1 MDDTPLNEAAD
12 WSNTATSTPTG
23 NVALDSGNEQVPED
37 QLLNEAQQQ
46 LTSNPQDARADRAA
60 ASAQKIAYKVKGED
74 LARRGIGYYT
84 DLNSGEPKPLTDSTG
99 SAITNFDK
107 TTSVGYDSQGN
118 PQKLTFNAQSGEPQL
133 KNPYDDAKPFTDPK
147 TGNVYKAPKG
157 LPWQYEGTDQATT
170 DQLQQTQQAKLEQQ
184 TASALTTPVAM
195 ARQNLTTAQQ
205 VANDSSKATANKL
218 QGLGVPLV
226 DGRGNPIDVDGD
238 PAALKGHI
246 ENSFNQEYASPAAND
261 KPLWGGDLTQ
271 SAQALRSDIERR
283 KQAAMQAVD
292 QHATNLDNV
301 TQAAQQFDQT
311 RAPVAAANVAKIQR
325 LNEQR
330 QAAGMQ
336 PVPIPQELQ
345 RIASL
350 FNPPA
355 QIPGLAQPTI
365 PGLTASTTENFVP
378 DPSKNA
384 AWNQMQAQSTAEA
397 NSAGLPSVPVNPN
410 EGLARSRI
418 LDAIQRV
425 EASGYK
431 VNHFMGQPNEPEG
444 DRAPTMDTEN
454 LVKALQQKQS
464 DQTKAGDQQGAQA
477 TAKEL
482 AYWQNDVA
490 KNGMTA
496 EEWKKGTGESDPAY
510 PVSEVSRSPGA
521 QTLNSGMPPNAGP
534 AFSDS
539 TGKPAA
545 ATGPAL
551 PLTPQELKESGLP
564 AIAPF
569 DPKGPSYRASDDG
582 TIQLDPS
589 RLSDGL
595 LSALSDGKISKE
607 TYQQLSPKAE
617 AAEKALQDQQQL
629 VESNPV
635 AAKIKAGA
643 LGLGRGSAF
652 LAGSVP
658 GAAGGAE
665 IGAFGGPLDPITI
678 PLGSAIGG
686 AITGGIAA
694 WGYDKVVKQLAKYSD
709 TVNSFIEAS
718 QAHPNYDAAG
728 NLISFAAGLPKIGTD
743 LAAKGLSRLAGGG
756 EGLASQ
762 GLQGTANA
770 FERGIPGL
778 SGSVQN
784 LAEDAALRSARGAS
798 QSNIAG
804 AIGSRVAGYA
814 AANVAID
821 TVIKEGSK
829 ALGLSDEHQTL
840 GGAAQAGLIGAFM
853 SGHGIEFHDYSPE
866 QVGTILV
873 KTREATARGVDPST
887 VLNPN
892 EMEVANAALAAINR
906 AKNAGTADENSTVS
920 VRQSTQHGQPYG
932 VSAGKIETAGG
943 PPPEATVG
951 PTTPAPATPTEPVR
965 PPSWG
970 EEPAQEAPTVPSNV
984 ADVQKAVMAGQ
995 MSHSAA
1001 MDKLIALGLHPD
1013 DVVRAIGPVPAEP
1026 SSPAVAAETQGS
1038 VNAGAGNAAGESP
1051 SEPSPTADEIAQL
1064 QQKIADSTALQEQ
1077 AKSEGN
1083 GMAVALHGKEIADAK
1098 NRLAVLQSS
1107 SSEGAESPVP
1117 FAAARKGPVSPG
1129 APEASR
1135 FQVNPSSASRA
1146 DNTKGSLGGF
1156 EIHDDQEHG
1165 DVLVRKHDSE
1175 RWDAFPNRSAA
1186 EEAIRKFNSNETHG
1200 FWDGASTNNVS
1211 AETALAQARE
1221 DLETQTRSLE
1231 EQRQKGDQTGIHF
1244 FTHAVDRLNRKIAEL
1259 EHESDKPPSH
1269 TEAIAPERKAA
1280 ASSSE
1285 AGQSVPEIP
1294 GLPNETPKPVSPEPK
1309 AEPSGVEASPGT
1321 VSTVAPEARKGSTQ
1335 VTLPTKEAKPFHDFA
1350 NSIPE
1355 SDVYKPETQD
1365 QPGGFG
1371 RETEPH
1377 VTALYGLTGEGD
1389 KTPAVAGIAAKHG
1402 PVTLTLGKISKFSSP
1417 DKPYDVLKIDVK
1429 SPQLHALNKSLRDL
1443 PHQND
1448 YPDYHPHLTLAYV
1461 NKGAGDKYVG
1471 DDRFEGKTVTIPSL
1485 THSSGE
1491 RVKTEVPLSTPE
1503 QPGQAAPATHA
1514 ENPEPVTQKKPAA
1527 SEGAE
1532 HPAESGTP
1540 EPAPGNQEVDG
1551 GGSRNPIEH
1560 PNHAARSLAKIARSR
1575 SEELDSILATV
1586 TPGENPNAAMWTNTG
1601 DADVQFDKD
1610 TLFKHIE
1617 ILQSRGI
1624 DVRAYMDSLLSHELI
1639 HRRQLLIAGPDFR
1652 KKYTTIWGDTPFP
1665 LREKVED
1672 ALRLTKNTAAFDAQG
1687 KIIPSV
1693 AGAELERMAIEQQ
1706 EYGRTSE
1713 EVMGLN
1719 IGTAK
1724 DISSLKG
1731 LLASEGSPKLEN
1743 SIAEVSTLIVQK
1755 HEPAAAAKPP
1765 EETAVTPPA
1774 GTESARGPPEA
1785 TVVGPKKTK
1794 TLSVYRGPADPHF
1807 SNNALVQAIGN
1818 EGGIMS
1824 KSTAR
1829 DKFGADKWER
1839 TNGEWDDAP
1848 KLAHPSHNQIYSAS
1862 GQTPDEMAKS
1872 LSDPKS
1878 GSGFE
1883 GDANDLW
1890 RAIDQA
1896 SQSSDR
1902 MRKQE
1907 AAQNRNIAAAEKQ
1920 AETFDKDVHNP
1931 KSGDVVTVNDQKLK
1945 VIDVDEDGVVTLED
1959 HSKYGIQTAKDG
1971 EVIYGQLDASE
1982 EAAWPSVEKDVDPVT
1997 ANDKVATSD
2006 EAESYA
2012 EQHALT
2018 EADQAAPRA
2027 PDGDAQGGQ
2036 ADAQGQDLA
2045 GQAERGDEVAKAQ
2058 VDLGKA
2064 EKAEKKAARLGPGQ
2078 DQGDLLT
2085 GGTENTGK
2093 TATITNE
2100 ESGTLA
2106 RIGGQVVAKM
2116 RQTKDGKFVPDFNE
2130 AGDKLTGPQRQEV
2143 ARASGE
2149 YTKKWQAAKIREA
2162 QGKKLSGKGQGSQ
2175 DDMLDAAASDDP
2187 LFSKKLNAGSPPIS
2201 PLPKGGILAELR
2213 DGNSTASRPQESLA
2227 KSISDYIGAGEQTG
2241 GRAPDAGGAVT
2252 ADERERQKQSLAEWA
2267 KANGRAVT
2275 RLPFSFNSPNNKGG
2289 VEHDAWF
2296 DQPSQRWLKVTKPS
2310 FGLFPKVKNG
2320 AWSLGPTSVQQYLQK
2335 LEGTRELFGLDT
2347 AIHGAFLDSRGNP
2360 SHIPGAVDDAKI
2372 ERNLRA
2378 AGFLKVD
2385 DLSSTYYRPSDN
2397 TMIFDA
2403 HPGNGGEINGKL
2415 TGFDMGVIHPEGELR
2430 QLIEADHAKAMRR
2443 QPAPTGGSFMDAAR
2457 GALHAGEPPSE
2468 PDSKRLRQLDLI
2480 ASKRALNP
2488 KEQAERDR
2496 ITGTQTIGR
2505 ASMPKGTQVHH
2516 FGNASVSEAGPIT
2529 LHAGAP
2535 PLVAYHGTPHE
2546 VDKFSSEKIGT
2557 GEGAQVYGHGLYFA
2571 ENDKVASEYKKALAR
2586 RNAADFIPKDADSNE
2601 SHALHMMQ
2609 ELGRDSARS
2618 QVEKVLTATRKQLAY
2633 ELSRGKMSRQDEAN
2647 ALEGTVWN
2655 YTRMLKAMDSPKIRE
2670 AFDKWN
2676 SQGSGNLYTVHL
2688 DAEPDELLDWDKP
2701 LSEQSAQ
2708 VRDALKSLIE
2718 KYIIGNP
2725 DFLNSALKQSAA
2737 DGTMSAEKA
2746 YQLISGEAHLANKQA
2761 GNPAALG
2768 SKALLDSGIAG
2779 IRYRDQRSRG
2789 AIDPEE
2795 LQSKLDDAKRR
2806 ADTFSQGASKNPA
2819 LAMHLERAQA
2829 DVAKWEKAIK
2839 EAPKVTHNYVM
2850 FDDSRIRIV
2859 GKNGEPV
2866 TMDEATALHAGT
2878 PPTPGDDRAK
2888 EAEPSGKV
2896 VPAPSESQPQ
2906 SLASDQDATTEQQTP
2921 AQILAQ
2927 QADDAKLPYSMETL
2941 KGLVREDPKALDKVR
2956 QTLRDHG
2963 HEPLAAGAP
2972 PEPDEIHH
2980 SQSQPRKE
2988 DGSFEDDGTALRR
3001 LGKTFGNIREKSG
3014 LASLVDDIQKVFSPD
3029 DRLTDAE
3036 RERFLKTGDP
3046 NAIGDARK
3054 TSIFLDGF
3062 TAELARQRQQWS
3074 RDLAESMR
3082 LVDKLPE
3089 DGPAG
3094 QRELSMRIDEG
3105 TPLKAGPYSDML
3117 DKWRDIDR
3125 SHLDQVKADF
3135 DKLGLEHWQNFE
3147 NYEKYIVPH
3156 QFEDQKAADKVLDSL
3171 IKQKKRVAGG
3181 TSWLKHR
3188 QGVTIREMVEHAAS
3202 QGITLQTRHANPI
3215 RAGLDRWTQQAR
3227 YIGAHKLMQQMVNA
3241 GILHWEGT
3249 DYQGKPGEQM
3259 VNNIIGQRTAMV
3271 DGQPRKQY
3279 AWGNEQSAN
3288 IVNNYLSIGL
3298 RQGHKWV
3305 DNYFKVA
3312 NMLNGAQ
3319 LGFSFFHGGFVTVEG
3334 MVSNFALGLQKLA
3347 AGDMSGLKNIAG
3359 SPFSTWHDWKL
3370 GRKIRNE
3377 MLNPGTNGDV
3387 MKQVVDSIVSAGFRD
3402 GLDSFYDDN
3411 HVTKFLADFRNGK
3424 MVPAAL
3430 RAPFAAV
3437 EGIASPLMKHFVPA
3451 IKAAVIYKL
3460 AEMHLKQSPDIDPM
3474 ELRRRLQEDV
3484 RSGNNRLGQMTYDNL
3499 HLHKASKDL
3508 MMGATR
3514 SLGWNWGTF
3523 AEIGGGIGDWARFIP
3538 NAAKA
3543 AAGKGAMP
3551 RVTNK
3556 MAYTLAL
3563 PILVGALGAAM
3574 SALFG
3579 QKPEQLKD
3587 YYFVKTGDLDEKG
3600 QPIRV
3605 ALPSYMKDVF
3615 HAAKDP
3621 ASTITNKLH
3630 PLLSTLGDML
3640 RNKDFY
3646 GTEIRHA
3653 GDPVMK
3659 QILQELG
3666 YAAKQFMPFTAR
3678 NATKLHAA
3686 KAPLILQAGG
3696 LVGITQAPADV
3707 NKSDAQNLA
3716 DRITRE
3722 SMPTRSR
3729 TSEEAVASQLR
3740 GRLIATVRQGNQA
3753 ELSTALRNGQIT
3765 PKQATA
3771 IQHAATMTPLQLAV
3785 SHMDLN
3791 NAQRVFEKATPEE
3804 RRQLQP
3810 LIAKKQNTTSNQ
3822 LAGTTRGP
3830 SYSFK

>member
-1 MDDTPLNEAAD
+1 MDETPLNEAAD

-60 ASAQKIAYKVKGED
+60 ASAQKLAYKVKGED

-147 TGNVYKAPKG
+147 TGMVYKAPKG
-157 LPWQYEGTDQATT
+157 LPWQYDGTDQATT

-226 DGRGNPIDVDGD
+226 DGQGNEIDVDGD

-283 KQAAMQAVD
+283 KQSAMQAVD

-330 QAAGMQ
+330 QAAGMP

-355 QIPGLAQPTI
+355 QIPGLAQQPAGI
-365 PGLTASTTENFVP
+365 PGIDHS
-378 DPSKNA
+378 
-384 AWNQMQAQSTAEA
+384 QA
-397 NSAGLPSVPVNPN
+397 
-410 EGLARSRI
+410 
-418 LDAIQRV
+418 
-425 EASGYK
+425 
-431 VNHFMGQPNEPEG
+431 
-444 DRAPTMDTEN
+444 
-454 LVKALQQKQS
+454 
-464 DQTKAGDQQGAQA
+464 
-477 TAKEL
+477 
-482 AYWQNDVA
+482 
-490 KNGMTA
+490 
-496 EEWKKGTGESDPAY
+496 
-510 PVSEVSRSPGA
+510 
-521 QTLNSGMPPNAGP
+521 LNSGMPPAP
-534 AFSDS
+534 EVPVAAPIQTPTDAPQH
-539 TGKPAA
+539 PAA
-545 ATGPAL
+545 ALWERTKNFLGSVISGATDAIGEVARSPVFQHLNPIAATTAL
-551 PLTPQELKESGLP
+551 VDS
-564 AIAPF
+564 
-569 DPKGPSYRASDDG
+569 
-582 TIQLDPS
+582 
-589 RLSDGL
+589 
-595 LSALSDGKISKE
+595 
-607 TYQQLSPKAE
+607 
-617 AAEKALQDQQQL
+617 
-629 VESNPV
+629 
-635 AAKIKAGA
+635 
-643 LGLGRGSAF
+643 
-652 LAGSVP
+652 LAGSHLTQYASGSKEGISKFEGVITDPAFHDNGEAKAGRFIGGVIPYVAQAAFAAPTMIPTLFSAGYQGQYEAAKEKFEQNAASNPEAPRDLDAENDKALKAGILGGGINAILGIPFKGAGKVVANLFGDASVP
-658 GAAGGAE
+658 TVKAALEAAYDRAGGAGVANELGALRAAISRIGFAQDVPAALKEAVGNGLDGIIKE
-665 IGAFGGPLDPITI
+665 IQATGLQRAGQVAKH
-678 PLGSAIGG
+678 SAI
-686 AITGGIAA
+686 
-694 WGYDKVVKQLAKYSD
+694 
-709 TVNSFIEAS
+709 
-718 QAHPNYDAAG
+718 DAAT
-728 NLISFAAGLPKIGTD
+728 F
-743 LAAKGLSRLAGGG
+743 
-756 EGLASQ
+756 
-762 GLQGTANA
+762 
-770 FERGIPGL
+770 
-778 SGSVQN
+778 
-784 LAEDAALRSARGAS
+784 
-798 QSNIAG
+798 
-804 AIGSRVAGYA
+804 
-814 AANVAID
+814 
-821 TVIKEGSK
+821 
-829 ALGLSDEHQTL
+829 
-840 GGAAQAGLIGAFM
+840 GAAQAGQNVVAQNTYDPDRPTGEGVGEAALGGAAMGAVF
-853 SGHGIEFHDYSPE
+853 G
-866 QVGTILV
+866 
-873 KTREATARGVDPST
+873 GVDQAVKSKRAEQART
-887 VLNPN
+887 DIASVLAKQGQHAEPPP
-892 EMEVANAALAAINR
+892 EV
-906 AKNAGTADENSTVS
+906 AGTATSS
-920 VRQSTQHGQPYG
+920 
-932 VSAGKIETAGG
+932 
-943 PPPEATVG
+943 
-951 PTTPAPATPTEPVR
+951 PATPTEPAR

-970 EEPAQEAPTVPSNV
+970 SEHAQEPAAPSNV

-1001 MDKLIALGLHPD
+1001 TDKLIALGLHPD
-1013 DVVRAIGPVPAEP
+1013 DVVRAIGPAPAEP
-1026 SSPAVAAETQGS
+1026 SSPAVAAETQGD
-1038 VNAGAGNAAGESP
+1038 VNAGAGNAAGESLLSDAEVQQAAKNLGLP
-1051 SEPSPTADEIAQL
+1051 AEEISAAAKLPLPELQARQKQAMDDYDAAVAAGKSNAEIAQAGL
-1064 QQKIADSTALQEQ
+1064 DTRAGLYQNLTERASRAKPSEDETSSTPTPIPNVAPSVEDQIAQTQRDITDATALRDK
-1077 AKSEGN
+1077 AASEGN
-1083 GMAVALHGKEIADAK
+1083 GMAVALHGKDLADAK

-1107 SSEGAESPVP
+1107 SSEGAEPPAP
-1117 FAAARKGPVSPG
+1117 FAAARKGPVAPG

-1244 FTHAVDRLNRKIAEL
+1244 FTHAVEGLNRKIAEL
-1259 EHESDKPPSH
+1259 EPESDKPPSQP
-1269 TEAIAPERKAA
+1269 EAIAPERKAA
-1280 ASSSE
+1280 ADAPE

-1294 GLPNETPKPVSPEPK
+1294 GIPHETPPPVSPEPK
-1309 AEPSGVEASPGT
+1309 AEASGVEASHGEFKQRMHRGTPSYSGTADTSENQELGPGKYWADDPE
-1321 VSTVAPEARKGSTQ
+1321 VAQYFTGGEDKSKITSGDVHLKTPLNLLGDWRKTPQFQALSKLLGDK
-1335 VTLPTKEAKPFHDFA
+1335 LPKWSDEKWNDRENPYNVLAHAAGGKTELAKLLRTAGYDGIV
-1350 NSIPE
+1350 NRGI
-1355 SDVYKPETQD
+1355 
-1365 QPGGFG
+1365 GGFG
-1371 RETEPH
+1371 DLH
-1377 VTALYGLTGEGD
+1377 VQAVELPEY
-1389 KTPAVAGIAAKHG
+1389 KTI
-1402 PVTLTLGKISKFSSP
+1402 TT
-1417 DKPYDVLKIDVK
+1417 
-1429 SPQLHALNKSLRDL
+1429 
-1443 PHQND
+1443 
-1448 YPDYHPHLTLAYV
+1448 T
-1461 NKGAGDKYVG
+1461 
-1471 DDRFEGKTVTIPSL
+1471 
-1485 THSSGE
+1485 
-1491 RVKTEVPLSTPE
+1491 E

-1514 ENPEPVTQKKPAA
+1514 ENPEPVTQENAPA
-1527 SEGAE
+1527 SEGATGKT
-1532 HPAESGTP
+1532 ESKLTENVG
-1540 EPAPGNQEVDG
+1540 GNETLAG
-1551 GGSRNPIEH
+1551 GGAGRAIKH
-1560 PNHAARSLAKIARSR
+1560 ANHAENALNKIANSR
-1575 SEELDSILATV
+1575 SEEIDGLLTSISVGL
-1586 TPGENPNAAMWTNTG
+1586 NPTAAMWINKETG
-1601 DADVQFDKD
+1601 DIKYDKENLFRHSK
-1610 TLFKHIE
+1610 TL
-1617 ILQSRGI
+1617 QDRGI
-1624 DVRAYMDSLLSHELI
+1624 DPRTYMDSIISHELI
-1639 HRRQLLIAGPDFR
+1639 HQRQLLLHPDDGENSEF
-1652 KKYTTIWGDTPFP
+1652 KKHYTALWGSVPFTT
-1665 LREKVED
+1665 RELVLD
-1672 ALRLTKNTAAFDAQG
+1672 ALQKTNNKGIFNPRTG
-1687 KIIPSV
+1687 KLLPEH

-1719 IGTAK
+1719 IGTVK
-1724 DISSLKG
+1724 DITSLKG

-1765 EETAVTPPA
+1765 EEAAATPPT
-1774 GTESARGPPEA
+1774 GPESARGPPTEA
-1785 TVVGPKKTK
+1785 T
-1794 TLSVYRGPADPHF
+1794 S
-1807 SNNALVQAIGN
+1807 
-1818 EGGIMS
+1818 ES
-1824 KSTAR
+1824 K
-1829 DKFGADKWER
+1829 
-1839 TNGEWDDAP
+1839 
-1848 KLAHPSHNQIYSAS
+1848 
-1862 GQTPDEMAKS
+1862 
-1872 LSDPKS
+1872 
-1878 GSGFE
+1878 
-1883 GDANDLW
+1883 
-1890 RAIDQA
+1890 
-1896 SQSSDR
+1896 
-1902 MRKQE
+1902 
-1907 AAQNRNIAAAEKQ
+1907 AE
-1920 AETFDKDVHNP
+1920 
-1931 KSGDVVTVNDQKLK
+1931 
-1945 VIDVDEDGVVTLED
+1945 
-1959 HSKYGIQTAKDG
+1959 
-1971 EVIYGQLDASE
+1971 
-1982 EAAWPSVEKDVDPVT
+1982 
-1997 ANDKVATSD
+1997 
-2006 EAESYA
+2006 
-2012 EQHALT
+2012 
-2018 EADQAAPRA
+2018 A
-2027 PDGDAQGGQ
+2027 PDA
-2036 ADAQGQDLA
+2036 LH
-2045 GQAERGDEVAKAQ
+2045 
-2058 VDLGKA
+2058 
-2064 EKAEKKAARLGPGQ
+2064 
-2078 DQGDLLT
+2078 
-2085 GGTENTGK
+2085 
-2093 TATITNE
+2093 
-2100 ESGTLA
+2100 SGT
-2106 RIGGQVVAKM
+2106 
-2116 RQTKDGKFVPDFNE
+2116 PPE
-2130 AGDKLTGPQRQEV
+2130 
-2143 ARASGE
+2143 
-2149 YTKKWQAAKIREA
+2149 
-2162 QGKKLSGKGQGSQ
+2162 
-2175 DDMLDAAASDDP
+2175 
-2187 LFSKKLNAGSPPIS
+2187 PIS

-2227 KSISDYIGAGEQTG
+2227 KSISDHIAGSEPTG
-2241 GRAPDAGGAVT
+2241 RRAPDSGGAVT

-2310 FGLFPKVKNG
+2310 FGLFPQVKNG
-2320 AWSLGPTSVQQYLQK
+2320 SWSLGPTSVQQYLQK

-2347 AIHGAFLDSRGNP
+2347 AIHGAFLDPRGNP
-2360 SHIPGAVDDAKI
+2360 SLIVSQQHIPGAVDDAKI

-2457 GALHAGEPPSE
+2457 GALQAGEPPSE
-2468 PDSKRLRQLDLI
+2468 PDTKRLRQLYLI

-2488 KEQAERDR
+2488 KEQSERDG
-2496 ITGTQTIGR
+2496 ITG
-2505 ASMPKGTQVHH
+2505 A
-2516 FGNASVSEAGPIT
+2516 

-2535 PLVAYHGTPHE
+2535 PEPFYSQLTRAIQALPQETMTVGQAKAAIT
-2546 VDKFSSEKIGT
+2546 K
-2557 GEGAQVYGHGLYFA
+2557 GAKPA
-2571 ENDKVASEYKKALAR
+2571 EIKQQGILDDPLSPLFGRAETDKVSKSDLVGYTLERQAR
-2586 RNAADFIPKDADSNE
+2586 VSDVT
-2601 SHALHMMQ
+2601 
-2609 ELGRDSARS
+2609 LG
-2618 QVEKVLTATRKQLAY
+2618 
-2633 ELSRGKMSRQDEAN
+2633 
-2647 ALEGTVWN
+2647 
-2655 YTRMLKAMDSPKIRE
+2655 
-2670 AFDKWN
+2670 
-2676 SQGSGNLYTVHL
+2676 
-2688 DAEPDELLDWDKP
+2688 
-2701 LSEQSAQ
+2701 SEQSVSPALKTWLDTEGKPVPVIADNWMKISEKLEREAQ
-2708 VRDALKSLIE
+2708 RWQKNGDPAKANRIFTLSEEANRHAEGINANTGSTSGETHFSQYQLPGADEGSYREQFVTWPDNASGFKYVTDNSNEGMGRTTVFDPRGTNMGTWATRQSALASQRRQAGNWEDGHGQYSDIANPIVRIRRNIRTMPDGSKTFFVEEMQGPGKSEQEKMPPELQKRIYEIGMKRAVRDAVDEGADRLAWTTGDQQAERYDLSKQVDRVTFNKS
-2718 KYIIGNP
+2718 P
-2725 DFLNSALKQSAA
+2725 
-2737 DGTMSAEKA
+2737 
-2746 YQLISGEAHLANKQA
+2746 
-2761 GNPAALG
+2761 
-2768 SKALLDSGIAG
+2768 SK
-2779 IRYRDQRSRG
+2779 
-2789 AIDPEE
+2789 PEPG
-2795 LQSKLDDAKRR
+2795 KIYMAVFRDDAGHAILNGMFTPAEIEDQVGKEIAQKIVDGGDYGTLRGLDLKVGGEGLKRLYDQTLPR
-2806 ADTFSQGASKNPA
+2806 IANELAKKTGAKVGTSEIPGAGKTAQDSTTGERFAPKGTSENVTVHSLEIPQQWKN
-2819 LAMHLERAQA
+2819 
-2829 DVAKWEKAIK
+2829 
-2839 EAPKVTHNYVM
+2839 EAPS
-2850 FDDSRIRIV
+2850 F
-2859 GKNGEPV
+2859 
-2866 TMDEATALHAGT
+2866 ALYAGQ
-2878 PPTPGDDRAK
+2878 PPTDDGKPK
-2888 EAEPSGKV
+2888 EAEQTQPGKESPSV
-2896 VPAPSESQPQ
+2896 SQPPHT
-2906 SLASDQDATTEQQTP
+2906 SKGASEEPATTEKQTP

-2972 PEPDEIHH
+2972 PEPGELHH

-2988 DGSFEDDGTALRR
+2988 DGSFQDDETALKR
-3001 LGKTFGNIREKSG
+3001 LGKTFGNLREKSG

-3105 TPLKAGPYSDML
+3105 TPLKAGPYKDML

-3125 SHLDQVKADF
+3125 AHLDQVKADF
-3135 DKLGLEHWQNFE
+3135 ENLGLEHWQNFE

-3271 DGQPRKQY
+3271 DGHPRKQY

-3347 AGDMSGLKNIAG
+3347 SGDMSGLKNIAT

-3437 EGIASPLMKHFVPA
+3437 EAIASPLMKHFVPA

-3460 AEMHLKQSPDIDPM
+3460 ADMHLKQSPDIDPM

-3574 SALFG
+3574 SSLFG

-3666 YAAKQFMPFTAR
+3666 YAAKQFTPFTAR
-3678 NATKLHAA
+3678 NAAKLHAA

-3696 LVGITQAPADV
+3696 LVGITQAPDDV

-3722 SMPTRSR
+3722 SMPTRAR

-3830 SYSFK
+3830 IYSFK